1 MVISILATTI
11 RLAFRYRKGIYKV
24 LTAQDR
30 AIGSAWRKGG
40 YGRQT
45 QYGVRTGAAA
55 GTLTAPFITNIAP
68 DSPGNELQKP
78 IQKKQQY
85 TSRPSNQTRNRPTT
99 RSSPECPTRFQT
111 KYFGRRSRTSK
122 YR

>member
-1 MVISILATTI
+1 MVISIAWTGIKLG
-11 RLAFRYRKGIYKV
+11 FRYRKALYKI

-30 AIGSAWRKGG
+30 AIGSAWKRGG

-45 QYGVRTGAAA
+45 RYGVRTGAAV
-55 GTLTAPFITNIAP
+55 GTLVAPFITNIAP

-78 IQKKQQY
+78 VQKRQ
-85 TSRPSNQTRNRPTT
+85 RPQTYKPHQTRGRRTT
-99 RSSPECPTRFQT
+99 RSYPERPSVCYPNQS
-111 KYFGRRSRTSK
+111 RRQSR